1 MELLYNETPPES
13 DPLPRPP
20 DVDVLLVFCFAHRR
34 IGNKLPGQIDPAL
47 DLFQN
52 VVVLE
57 EREEVQVHFRLWQLS
72 LLLPSPLSSSAFI
85 VFAAAGVIVYIPTCL
100 HSGVQV

>member
-1 MELLYNETPPES
+1 MLMFFLFF
-13 DPLPRPP
+13 
-20 DVDVLLVFCFAHRR
+20 VLR
-34 IGNKLPGQIDPAL
+34 IGNKLPRQIGPAL

-57 EREEVQVHFRLWQLS
+57 ERGEVQVHFRLWQLS

-85 VFAAAGVIVYIPTCL
+85 VFVAAGVIVYIPTCL